1 MQRFLYFAGF
11 VYIALCGTFVASQV
25 ATRVPSIDRGVEVP
39 ANPAPTGPGD
49 FTSGAQW
56 FASMKQYCNPVELDV
71 RVRYSPPPATSDG
84 AGYAAACFALAGK
97 IDRARAIIDG
107 IAPAGRGAAA
117 GVLFGV
123 AHPVADAG
131 DDRASG
137 PMMELVLEYWPNN
150 YMALYHAGMS
160 EYSLGQSSLAE
171 KHLRAFLS
179 AYNAQ
184 DGFTAN
190 ARQALQSIE
199 QANGGADEPAQ
210 RADEARRLPRL
221 PVRRA
226 VERDSSAIP

>member
-25 ATRVPSIDRGVEVP
+25 AARMSSIDRGVEVS
-39 ANPAPTGPGD
+39 ANPAPGRSAGS
-49 FTSGAQW
+49 TSGAQW
-56 FASMKQYCNPVELDV
+56 FTSMKQYCNPVEVDV

-97 IDRARAIIDG
+97 IDRARAIIEG
-107 IAPAGRGAAA
+107 IAPAGRAAAA
-117 GVLFGV
+117 GVLFEV

-184 DGFTAN
+184 DGFTTN

-199 QANGGADEPAQ
+199 QANRGV
-210 RADEARRLPRL
+210 PRL

-226 VERDSSAIP
+226 AERDSSAIP

>member
-11 VYIALCGTFVASQV
+11 VYIALAGTFVASQV
-25 ATRVPSIDRGVEVP
+25 ATREASFPRGVEVP
-39 ANPAPTGPGD
+39 VDPPPTRPAGH
-49 FTSGAQW
+49 TSGAQW
-56 FASMKQYCNPVELDV
+56 FTSTKQYCNPVEVDV

-97 IDRARAIIDG
+97 IDRARTIIEG
-107 IAPAGRGAAA
+107 IAPAERAAAA
-117 GVLFGV
+117 GVLFEV

-171 KHLRAFLS
+171 QHLRAFLV
-179 AYNAQ
+179 AYTAQ
-184 DGFTAN
+184 DGFTTN
-190 ARQALQSIE
+190 ARQALQSIA
-199 QANGGADEPAQ
+199 QANGGA
-210 RADEARRLPRL
+210 PRL
-221 PVRRA
+221 RVRRA